1 MGEGTIYGEW
11 KWISWGADEEVPW
24 YQSEPFTIHS
34 LFWTEEG
41 AEELPDISV
50 YASDIDKINIEFR
63 NLNDSAKFKVTSEN
77 ETIIEPSDIKEN
89 VYTLKYDFETP
100 LEITVYN
107 TSYSY
112 KKQINP
118 EDVRNLLAI
127 ANDEYLYLSEDTVN
141 SNKRT
146 LDGKYCNLYKNKI
159 LDKDGNIYD
168 ISTMNKIESTNK
180 EIKLLDTQ
188 KTIAETNIDNKTI
201 QTFAHCSKVTQG
213 DKNTYKEQQIFVK
226 NGYMYVIDGKMD
238 NKNGSAII
246 DTYNNKQYETILG
259 EDGVMYDLLTKI
271 NYPSNFK
278 NKDIIAMTSN
288 VENNNNVVLVYYANG
303 KVYGFNYVTGE
314 EVYDNNVKDENVNL
328 ANYILENLSTA
339 NISYNINKAD
349 YIAATELAG
358 KLDKVSIEEATE
370 KINKENNQNIE
381 VDININGEN
390 DNNSDIND
398 SDSDIANKDNNV
410 ISSKSQTTEN
420 ILNTTQNN
428 KNNLDNKYVTTY
440 DPGTQSYVVYS
451 TAELIKSDAPKTQTE
466 NEKINGNKDLIS
478 YYTNLST
485 SKEKLKDTGIILIA
499 GIIASICVILII
511 LYRKTNK

>member
-1 MGEGTIYGEW
+1 
-11 KWISWGADEEVPW
+11 
-24 YQSEPFTIHS
+24 
-34 LFWTEEG
+34 
-41 AEELPDISV
+41 
-50 YASDIDKINIEFR
+50 
-63 NLNDSAKFKVTSEN
+63 
-77 ETIIEPSDIKEN
+77 
-89 VYTLKYDFETP
+89 
-100 LEITVYN
+100 
-107 TSYSY
+107 
-112 KKQINP
+112 
-118 EDVRNLLAI
+118 
-127 ANDEYLYLSEDTVN
+127 
-141 SNKRT
+141 
-146 LDGKYCNLYKNKI
+146 
-159 LDKDGNIYD
+159 
-168 ISTMNKIESTNK
+168 
-180 EIKLLDTQ
+180 
-188 KTIAETNIDNKTI
+188 
-201 QTFAHCSKVTQG
+201 
-213 DKNTYKEQQIFVK
+213 
-226 NGYMYVIDGKMD
+226 
-238 NKNGSAII
+238 
-246 DTYNNKQYETILG
+246 
-259 EDGVMYDLLTKI
+259 MYDLLTKI

>member
-1 MGEGTIYGEW
+1 
-11 KWISWGADEEVPW
+11 
-24 YQSEPFTIHS
+24 
-34 LFWTEEG
+34 
-41 AEELPDISV
+41 
-50 YASDIDKINIEFR
+50 
-63 NLNDSAKFKVTSEN
+63 
-77 ETIIEPSDIKEN
+77 
-89 VYTLKYDFETP
+89 
-100 LEITVYN
+100 
-107 TSYSY
+107 
-112 KKQINP
+112 
-118 EDVRNLLAI
+118 
-127 ANDEYLYLSEDTVN
+127 
-141 SNKRT
+141 
-146 LDGKYCNLYKNKI
+146 
-159 LDKDGNIYD
+159 
-168 ISTMNKIESTNK
+168 MNKIDSTNK

-213 DKNTYKEQQIFVK
+213 DKNTYKEQQMFVK

-238 NKNGSAII
+238 NKNGFAII

-288 VENNNNVVLVYYANG
+288 IENNNNVVLVYYANG

-339 NISYNINKAD
+339 NISYNIKKAD
-349 YIAATELAG
+349 YIVATELAS
-358 KLDKVSIEEATE
+358 KLDKVSIDEATE

-390 DNNSDIND
+390 DVNSE
-398 SDSDIANKDNNV
+398 SDNANKDNNV
-410 ISSKSQTTEN
+410 ISTKNQTTEN
-420 ILNTTQNN
+420 ILNTTQNST
-428 KNNLDNKYVTTY
+428 NNLDNKYVTTY